1 VAMLGGRMSQDHSRG
16 PSQHGGDAASHAL
29 SISAGTVMSVAMA
42 VEAISLNGEE
52 QSMLG
57 TSPASKLVVKAAME
71 AKRAAKE
78 AEEAKVAKVGPGR

>member
-1 VAMLGGRMSQDHSRG
+1 
-16 PSQHGGDAASHAL
+16 
-29 SISAGTVMSVAMA
+29 MSVAMA